1 MAEFPVHR
9 ELENGEGGHFM
20 DSRTFKLS
28 TSQVPLKVTPGH
40 FATNHAHVNYY
51 LDSTTLKSRQS
62 EARETAR
69 ALVGAYVY
77 NTVVDT
83 IVCLEGMQVV
93 GAYLA
98 DELTQAGVMSRN
110 AHQTIYVVSPEF
122 NSNSQMIFRDNLQ
135 PMIKGKN
142 ILLLL
147 AVVTTGKTIAKGME
161 CIQYYGGILQGVSA
175 IFTAVDQVDG
185 IPIHSVYTK
194 RELPDYQAFDFRECP
209 FCQKGQKLDALV
221 NSYGYSK
228 L

>member
-1 MAEFPVHR
+1 
-9 ELENGEGGHFM
+9 M
-20 DSRTFKLS
+20 DNRTFKLS

-161 CIQYYGGILQGVSA
+161 CIQYYGGILQGISA

-209 FCQKGQKLDALV
+209 FCQKGQKLYALV

>member
-1 MAEFPVHR
+1 
-9 ELENGEGGHFM
+9 M
-20 DSRTFKLS
+20 DNRTFKLS

-51 LDSTTLKSRQS
+51 LDSTTLKSRKS

-161 CIQYYGGILQGVSA
+161 CIQYYGGILQGISA

>member
-1 MAEFPVHR
+1 
-9 ELENGEGGHFM
+9 M

-110 AHQTIYVVSPEF
+110 AHQTVYVVSPEF

-161 CIQYYGGILQGVSA
+161 CIQYYGGILQGISA

>member
-1 MAEFPVHR
+1 
-9 ELENGEGGHFM
+9 M

-69 ALVGAYVY
+69 SLVGAYVY

-110 AHQTIYVVSPEF
+110 AHQTVYVVSPEF

-161 CIQYYGGILQGVSA
+161 CIQYYGGILQGISA

>member
-1 MAEFPVHR
+1 
-9 ELENGEGGHFM
+9 M
-20 DSRTFKLS
+20 DNRTFKLS

-142 ILLLL
+142 TLLLL

-161 CIQYYGGILQGVSA
+161 CIQYYGGILQGISA

>member
-1 MAEFPVHR
+1 
-9 ELENGEGGHFM
+9 M

-28 TSQVPLKVTPGH
+28 TSQVPLKVTPGQ

-161 CIQYYGGILQGVSA
+161 CIQYYGGILQGISA

>member
-1 MAEFPVHR
+1 
-9 ELENGEGGHFM
+9 M
-20 DSRTFKLS
+20 DNRTFKLS

-161 CIQYYGGILQGVSA
+161 CIQYYGGILQGISA

-194 RELPDYQAFDFRECP
+194 RELPDYQAFNFRECP

>member
-1 MAEFPVHR
+1 
-9 ELENGEGGHFM
+9 M

-28 TSQVPLKVTPGH
+28 TSQVPLKVMPGH

-51 LDSTTLKSRQS
+51 LDSSTLKSRQS

-161 CIQYYGGILQGVSA
+161 CIQYYGGILQGISA

>member
-1 MAEFPVHR
+1 
-9 ELENGEGGHFM
+9 M

-28 TSQVPLKVTPGH
+28 TSQVPLKVMPGH

-98 DELTQAGVMSRN
+98 EKLEELAASCDIIKERRGVGLIQGLEFTVPV
-110 AHQTIYVVSPEF
+110 APIVS
-122 NSNSQMIFRDNLQ
+122 DA
-135 PMIKGKN
+135 
-142 ILLLL
+142 LLN
-147 AVVTTGKTIAKGME
+147 
-161 CIQYYGGILQGVSA
+161 
-175 IFTAVDQVDG
+175 
-185 IPIHSVYTK
+185 
-194 RELPDYQAFDFRECP
+194 
-209 FCQKGQKLDALV
+209 QKLVLISAGANTIRFVPPLV
-221 NSYGYSK
+221 IEEMDVDEMIEK
-228 L
+228 LKKAIDSVI

>member
-1 MAEFPVHR
+1 
-9 ELENGEGGHFM
+9 M

-110 AHQTIYVVSPEF
+110 AHQTVYVVSPEF

-147 AVVTTGKTIAKGME
+147 AVVTTGKTTAKGME
-161 CIQYYGGILQGVSA
+161 CIQYYGGILQGISA

>member
-1 MAEFPVHR
+1 
-9 ELENGEGGHFM
+9 M

-110 AHQTIYVVSPEF
+110 AHQTVYVASPEF

-161 CIQYYGGILQGVSA
+161 CIQYYGGILQGISA

>member
-1 MAEFPVHR
+1 
-9 ELENGEGGHFM
+9 M
-20 DSRTFKLS
+20 DNRTFKLS

-110 AHQTIYVVSPEF
+110 AHQTIYVVNPEF

-161 CIQYYGGILQGVSA
+161 CIQYYGGILQGISA

>member
-1 MAEFPVHR
+1 
-9 ELENGEGGHFM
+9 M

-161 CIQYYGGILQGVSA
+161 CIQYYGGILQGISA
-175 IFTAVDQVDG
+175 IFTALDQVDG

>member
-1 MAEFPVHR
+1 
-9 ELENGEGGHFM
+9 M

-161 CIQYYGGILQGVSA
+161 CIQYYGGILQGISA

-221 NSYGYSK
+221 NSCGYSK

>member
-1 MAEFPVHR
+1 
-9 ELENGEGGHFM
+9 M

-98 DELTQAGVMSRN
+98 DELTQAGVMSRK

-161 CIQYYGGILQGVSA
+161 CIQYYGGILQGISA

>member
-1 MAEFPVHR
+1 M
-9 ELENGEGGHFM
+9 
-20 DSRTFKLS
+20 
-28 TSQVPLKVTPGH
+28 
-40 FATNHAHVNYY
+40 
-51 LDSTTLKSRQS
+51 
-62 EARETAR
+62 
-69 ALVGAYVY
+69 Y

-110 AHQTIYVVSPEF
+110 AHQTVYVVSPEF

-161 CIQYYGGILQGVSA
+161 CIQYYGGILQGISA

>member
-1 MAEFPVHR
+1 
-9 ELENGEGGHFM
+9 M

-110 AHQTIYVVSPEF
+110 AHQTVYVVSPEF

-147 AVVTTGKTIAKGME
+147 LAVVTTGKTIAKGME
-161 CIQYYGGILQGVSA
+161 CIQYYGGILQGISA